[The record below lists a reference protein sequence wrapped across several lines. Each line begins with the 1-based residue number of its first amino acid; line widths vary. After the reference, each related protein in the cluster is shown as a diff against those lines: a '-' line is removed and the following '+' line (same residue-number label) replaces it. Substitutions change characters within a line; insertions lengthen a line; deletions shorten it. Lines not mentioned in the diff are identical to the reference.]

1 MATTVDTLLVRIE
14 ADMRDV
20 RRDLARLEKETSTHS
35 KKISRSLGG
44 IGTAA
49 KAVLGGVLIQQLA
62 RGTLALT
69 KFASDMEE
77 MSAMSEAVF
86 GSFIHS
92 VRNELDQFGEAVG
105 RSRFD
110 LEAMAASVQ
119 DTFVP
124 LGFAR
129 GQAADLSVALTKLA
143 VDVASFKNESEQAT
157 MQAFQSALVGNH
169 EAVRRFGI
177 VITEAELK
185 AELFRMGITKNA
197 KDVDAATK
205 VQARLNLI
213 MAGTVDAQG
222 DAARTSGSYA
232 NQTRALDAQLKLLA
246 ADVGNELLPVMK
258 DLVALAIEGTK
269 GFRDFLAA
277 IGIGGSETQKAARAT
292 QERMIAEQNLADVLQ
307 RVRDMSMSSKAAN
320 KLLHDAQME
329 LAEAALAEEAAI
341 EALMKSK
348 GLLNDA
354 TEEQVT
360 NNQNVKKELSDVEKF
375 VIEQARQQEI
385 LMLRLTG
392 ASEATIAQKEAQ
404 HALGKEYLDNQ
415 ELVDREIK
423 TTTELTAQLAAQA
436 EATAKLKEIEDKR
449 REAQEG
455 GVQHLEDLKNQ
466 HMMLTAEL
474 NGQTEAQLAQLEAA
488 IQHGNLEDGVSE
500 KILAQIAANHKL
512 KAQIDQKTKAQNASN
527 DSIQKGVDYVAS
539 FNAEETVLLETQQAL
554 NDALAAGQ
562 INSDEFGKAQ
572 SALALELKRLDPMF
586 AATEQAAQRAGDAIA
601 DSLAEAVVS
610 GKFNADMLK
619 NIFRDLIKTL
629 IAEAIKTFVIRK
641 IMSAFM
647 GGFGGGG
654 SVGAGGFTDGGAFSG
669 LASGGRIPARATGG
683 PVLVGERG
691 PELFIPHSAGNI
703 KNKMDTKNM
712 LQGGGAPV
720 NVYQTIQVDTGVSQT
735 VKTEMMN
742 MLPRFKAE
750 TMQAVIDGKRRGKA
764 ISKVFA

>member
-292 QERMIAEQNLADVLQ
+292 QERMIAEQNLADVME
-307 RVRDMSMSSKAAN
+307 RVRSLHMTQAAAN
-320 KLLHDAQME
+320 RQLHAAQME

-341 EALMKSK
+341 NALMKSK
-348 GLLNDA
+348 GLLNDE

-360 NNQNVKKELSDVEKF
+360 NNKNVKKELSDVEKF

-423 TTTELTAQLAAQA
+423 TTTDLTAQIAAQT

-455 GVQHLEDLKNQ
+455 GVQQLEDLKNQ

-500 KILAQIAANHKL
+500 RILAQIAANHKL
-512 KAQIDQKTKAQNASN
+512 KAQIDEKTKAQNASN

-554 NDALAAGQ
+554 NDALAAGK
-562 INSDEFGKAQ
+562 INSDEFGEAQ
-572 SALALELKRLDPMF
+572 NMLALELKRLDPMF
-586 AATEQAAQRAGDAIA
+586 KATEQAAQRAGDAIA

-619 NIFRDLIKTL
+619 NIFANLVKTL
-629 IAEAIKTFVIRK
+629 IAEAIKTFVIKK
-641 IMSAFM
+641 IMSSIFM
-647 GGFGGGG
+647 GFGGGG
-654 SVGAGGFTDGGAFSG
+654 SIGGGFSFGGIDGFAGGGK
-669 LASGGRIPARATGG
+669 IPARATGG